1 MTSQSPK
8 PLSEPLD
15 DTGRQN
21 RLLELAEGLLAAAR
35 PAGADAA
42 DVVAVS
48 GRALSVSCRLGKVE
62 ETDRADSDG
71 LGLRVFVGR
80 RQAVVSSNR
89 CDAAEFAEL
98 AERAVAMARA
108 APEDPYCGLADPQR
122 LAKDWAGLDIL
133 DVREVS
139 ADDLAALALASEEAG
154 RAVSGIT
161 NSDGASASWSL
172 GGIVLATSDGFRG
185 GYSGSSFSVS
195 CALIAG
201 QGTAMER
208 DYEYETRTH
217 LADLPAADEI
227 GRKAAERTVCR
238 LGARKLASCQVPVV
252 YEPRTASS
260 LVGHFLGAVSG
271 AAIARKTS
279 FLKDKLG
286 GKVFKEGVAIID
298 DPLRPRGLRSRP
310 FDAEGVAAA
319 PLDLVAGGILQSWLL
334 DAATARELG
343 LATTGHARRG
353 VAGPPAPGPSNC
365 HLAAGAVSPEDL
377 IKSVDRGLYV
387 TELIG
392 FGVNAVTGDYSRG
405 AAGLWIEKGELAF
418 PVSEVTIAGNL
429 NDIYAGL
436 TPADDLSFKRAVN
449 APTVLIDRMTLAG
462 R

>member
-1 MTSQSPK
+1 MSETMNDTDQQS
-8 PLSEPLD
+8 
-15 DTGRQN
+15 
-21 RLLELAEGLLAAAR
+21 RLLDLAEGLLAAAR

-42 DVVAVS
+42 DVIAVS

-62 ETDRADSDG
+62 ETERADGDS

-89 CDAAEFAEL
+89 CDRTEFAEL

-122 LAKDWAGLDIL
+122 LAKDWEALDIL
-133 DVREVS
+133 DAS
-139 ADDLAALALASEEAG
+139 TLGADDLAALALASEEAG

-185 GYSGSSFSVS
+185 FYSGSRFSVS
-195 CALIAG
+195 CALLAG
-201 QGTAMER
+201 EGTAMER

-217 LADLPAADEI
+217 LADLTGAEEI
-227 GRKAAERTVCR
+227 GRKAAERTVRR
-238 LGARKLASCQVPVV
+238 LNARKLASCQVPVI
-252 YEPRTASS
+252 YEPRTAAS
-260 LVGHFLGAVSG
+260 LVGHFVNAVSG

-279 FLKDKLG
+279 FLKDRLG
-286 GKVFKEGVAIID
+286 QKAFKEGVTIVD
-298 DPLRPRGLRSRP
+298 DPLRGRGLRSRP

-319 PLDLVAGGILQSWLL
+319 PIELAADGVLKSWLL
-334 DAATARELG
+334 DSATARELG

-353 VAGPPAPGPSNC
+353 VSGPPAPGPTNC
-365 HLAAGAVSPEDL
+365 HLCAGAVGPEEL
-377 IKSVDRGLYV
+377 IKSVERGFYV

-405 AAGLWIEKGELAF
+405 ASGLWIEKGELAF

-449 APTVLIDRMTLAG
+449 APTVLIERMTLAG
-462 R
+462 L